1 MSRLLCPATRTTAS
15 RGTGRGPLGGQ
26 HAGLDDSLV
35 RPGHGDAHAGG
46 PVDPDRRDHLLAR
59 RIGGRSRVVTSARHD
74 AVQPGVVEDRRDLA
88 TGGDHV
94 QDRDVLL
101 AGDRVEQHHGA
112 TVRRHDHAPAVG
124 RGHRPPGAEHLEV
137 DRHGVRAGVGRAR
150 PAHAGQAAA
159 PPARSQASAA
169 AGPQAVVTRPR
180 PSPEPV
186 SDRWSATAAGARA
199 PVPSRTADFAE
210 LT

>member
-15 RGTGRGPLGGQ
+15 LGNGPRAAGGQ
-26 HAGLDDSLV
+26 HAGLDDGLV
-35 RPGHGDAHAGG
+35 RSGHGDAHAGG

-59 RIGGRSRVVTSARHD
+59 RSGGRSRVVTSARHD
-74 AVQPGVVEDRRDLA
+74 AVQPGVVQDRRDLS

-101 AGDRVEQHHGA
+101 PCDRVEQHHGA

-124 RGHRPPGAEHLEV
+124 RGHRPPGSEHLEV
-137 DRHGVRAGVGRAR
+137 DRHGVRAGVGQHDPLTPAGLGPTGQEPGLGRRGAAGRRDQAPAVTGTGQRPLERHRAR
-150 PAHAGQAAA
+150 GQ
-159 PPARSQASAA
+159 
-169 AGPQAVVTRPR
+169 
-180 PSPEPV
+180 
-186 SDRWSATAAGARA
+186 GARA
-199 PVPSRTADFAE
+199 VRTADFAE

>member
-15 RGTGRGPLGGQ
+15 RGTGRGPLGVSTRVWTTASSAPGTATRTLAAPSTRT
-26 HAGLDDSLV
+26 AGTTCS
-35 RPGHGDAHAGG
+35 RERG
-46 PVDPDRRDHLLAR
+46 
-59 RIGGRSRVVTSARHD
+59 GGRSRVVTSARHD
-74 AVQPGVVEDRRDLA
+74 AVQPGVVQDRRDLS

-124 RGHRPPGAEHLEV
+124 RGHRPPGSEHLEV
-137 DRHGVRAGVGRAR
+137 DRHGVRAGVGQHDPLTPAGLGPTGQEPGLGRRGTAGRRDQAR
-150 PAHAGQAAA
+150 GRRRHRSGTAGA
-159 PPARSQASAA
+159 PPRP
-169 AGPQAVVTRPR
+169 GPGRPR
-180 PSPEPV
+180 
-186 SDRWSATAAGARA
+186 R
-199 PVPSRTADFAE
+199 SRTADFAE